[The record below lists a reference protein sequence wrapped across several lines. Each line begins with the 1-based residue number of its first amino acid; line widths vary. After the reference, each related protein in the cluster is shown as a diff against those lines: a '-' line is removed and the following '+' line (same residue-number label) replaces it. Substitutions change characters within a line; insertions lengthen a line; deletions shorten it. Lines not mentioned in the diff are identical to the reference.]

1 MSLIS
6 YAWNDNKLYFTSM
19 ENAWMLDECKC
30 TCEKRKGDKVLY
42 MAKLNAFRMLIFYM
56 LMLYPF
62 AFKIQCHFP
71 SQGKWSIH
79 CMSNSPMTIWC
90 LLRVKYDST
99 VTVELVSSLRSAMF
113 LIGFDPGTSQSHCKP
128 SLYQLSL
135 RWSALMQFTAVVM
148 NLIQFL

>member
-1 MSLIS
+1 MIINCILQ
-6 YAWNDNKLYFTSM
+6 AWRMRECWT
-19 ENAWMLDECKC
+19 NANVHVNFFLC
-30 TCEKRKGDKVLY
+30 

-71 SQGKWSIH
+71 SQGRWSIH

-99 VTVELVSSLRSAMF
+99 VTVELVSSYYTGPKKITVVRNG
-113 LIGFDPGTSQSHCKP
+113 LID
-128 SLYQLSL
+128 
-135 RWSALMQFTAVVM
+135 
-148 NLIQFL
+148 

>member
-1 MSLIS
+1 
-6 YAWNDNKLYFTSM
+6 
-19 ENAWMLDECKC
+19 MLDECKC
-30 TCEKRKGDKVLY
+30 TCEKRKGDKVLC

-71 SQGKWSIH
+71 SQGRWSIH

-128 SLYQLSL
+128 SLFSIP
-135 RWSALMQFTAVVM
+135 RGSCRNG
-148 NLIQFL
+148 NLVGL